1 MKPERVR
8 ILATLLLSGTMLC
21 GGLSGRAE
29 DNDAMHLQSG
39 KVFINE
45 RAQPGTYSA
54 VMTHFKFLYFY
65 VPESGL
71 FIVSGSEFDHAVQSG
86 SFEDREM
93 KFNVPGIAFKL
104 VAAGSILEQNSRPA
118 WVRFDPSFTLNVKTI
133 MFGYGDSESAPY
145 DWPKQVGKHI

>member
-21 GGLSGRAE
+21 GGLSGKAE

-45 RAQPGTYSA
+45 RVQPGSYSA

-71 FIVSGSEFDHAVQSG
+71 FIISGNEFDHAVQSG
-86 SFEDREM
+86 RFEDREM
-93 KFNVPGIAFKL
+93 RFDVPGIAFKL